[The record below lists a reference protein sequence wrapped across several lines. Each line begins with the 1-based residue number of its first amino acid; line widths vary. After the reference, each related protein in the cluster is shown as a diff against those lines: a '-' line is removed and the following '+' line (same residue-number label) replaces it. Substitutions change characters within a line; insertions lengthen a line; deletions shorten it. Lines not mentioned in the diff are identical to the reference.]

1 MMVVIPGVR
10 EMALK
15 GLCIHCDHVHNPDNP
30 CYESPTLTLADF
42 ITTAI
47 ETLHIDERKPCQPMF
62 GNLAQ
67 PVRHR
72 TRGGRGVV
80 GRLV

>member
-1 MMVVIPGVR
+1 MTNVCAR
-10 EMALK
+10 
-15 GLCIHCDHVHNPDNP
+15 CDHVHDSDEP

-42 ITTAI
+42 TTTV
-47 ETLHIDERKPCQPMF
+47 ETLHIDERKPRQPMF

-67 PVRHR
+67 PARHR

-80 GRLV
+80 GRLMQRDETTDAA